1 LFSINLIAG
10 SLPRLWHRD
19 PEMAERSTGELQRLT
34 RGALAEMRT
43 LLRELRPQTITDT
56 DLATLI
62 THLSDGLAARHD
74 IPATV
79 NVDMTGSLPPAVH
92 LAIYRIAQEALTNV
106 AKHANASSL
115 EVDVTGTD
123 QRVNLTVVDDGYGF
137 EIVDI
142 PAGSM
147 GLDIMKERADEI
159 GAEFTISSEADI
171 GTTVQLNWHAH
182 TIVEQ
187 T

>member
-1 LFSINLIAG
+1 
-10 SLPRLWHRD
+10 
-19 PEMAERSTGELQRLT
+19 
-34 RGALAEMRT
+34 
-43 LLRELRPQTITDT
+43 
-56 DLATLI
+56 
-62 THLSDGLAARHD
+62 
-74 IPATV
+74 
-79 NVDMTGSLPPAVH
+79 MTGSLPPAVH